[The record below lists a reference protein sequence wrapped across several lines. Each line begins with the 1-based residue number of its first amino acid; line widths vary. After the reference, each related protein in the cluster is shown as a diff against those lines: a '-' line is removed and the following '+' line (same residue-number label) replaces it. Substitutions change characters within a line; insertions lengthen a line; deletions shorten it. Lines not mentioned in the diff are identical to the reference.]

1 MSGTPGQG
9 DLTFGT
15 LAAEFEADA
24 GFSIDG
30 KKVPAVKCTPASAT
44 TEEYAAGNMADYGQ
58 VTGTI
63 IVDTTTL
70 VTDLDSLIGTVAT
83 LEYTFSLGALATAGK
98 WSGTA
103 IFLEAP
109 QAAAVNEI
117 IRGAAIFQWTS
128 KPTLTNET
136 A

>member
-44 TEEYAAGNMADYGQ
+44 TEEYAAGNNTAWSF
-58 VTGTI
+58 TNAF
-63 IVDTTTL
+63 DTTTL
-70 VTDLDSLIGTVAT
+70 VTDLDSLIGTEAT
-83 LEYTFSLGALATAGK
+83 LEYTFSLGSLATAGK